1 MRCPPAKTNFTE
13 DQGTI
18 QICHSIQSSVIYLA
32 GVQHDERDPWK
43 KQRVQAAVVVG
54 REHHVMVPALLLEQ
68 RHLQKLVL
76 VRQRGKRRRKGAW
89 AEEARKAGLKLAAP
103 LHTRI

>member
-1 MRCPPAKTNFTE
+1 M
-13 DQGTI
+13 
-18 QICHSIQSSVIYLA
+18 
-32 GVQHDERDPWK
+32 
-43 KQRVQAAVVVG
+43 VVG
-54 REHHVMVPALLLEQ
+54 REHHVMVPALLLDLEQ

-76 VRQRGKRRRKGAW
+76 VRQRSKRRRRGTW